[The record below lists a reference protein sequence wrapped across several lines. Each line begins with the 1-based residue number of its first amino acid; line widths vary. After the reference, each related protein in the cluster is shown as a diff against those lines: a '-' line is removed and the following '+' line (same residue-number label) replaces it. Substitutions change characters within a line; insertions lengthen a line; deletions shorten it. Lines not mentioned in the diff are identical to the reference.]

1 MIPSYD
7 VGILCEEYPY
17 NFLHWFHVASLWG
30 IVWTITKKEEYSF
43 EFTLLCGWQMGLEP
57 TTFRTTIWRSN
68 QLNYSHHVDYPF
80 KSECKDSERFL
91 ICKQIQE
98 KSYQKKYMRFLS
110 IQIIAIFISVI
121 TLLSTYK
128 KVPTTWIKSFT
139 KERSLKFNKLPP
151 S

>member
-1 MIPSYD
+1 
-7 VGILCEEYPY
+7 
-17 NFLHWFHVASLWG
+17 
-30 IVWTITKKEEYSF
+30 
-43 EFTLLCGWQMGLEP
+43 
-57 TTFRTTIWRSN
+57 
-68 QLNYSHHVDYPF
+68 
-80 KSECKDSERFL
+80 
-91 ICKQIQE
+91 
-98 KSYQKKYMRFLS
+98 MRFLS